1 MSAYSWQALDQQ
13 GKTQKG
19 IAQADS
25 ARQLRQQLRDKGL
38 TPLDVATVVDGDR
51 KIKGRRLS
59 LPANELVLI
68 LRQLATL
75 TQASLPLEEALAT
88 VAEQSERPA
97 SRELLAAIRS
107 SVLEGRSMATA
118 MSDFPRQFPNWLVS
132 SVDAG
137 ERSGQLDAVLERL
150 ADHAEQRL
158 SITRRLGMTLIYPVV
173 VTVVAIIVVVAMMI
187 LVVPKVTAVFV
198 QSGDELPLLTRMLM
212 GVSESL
218 NSYGIYILL
227 ALVGLG
233 FLLHRAWNTPAARQ
247 RIQGVF
253 LRLPLLGRFIRSVN
267 TSRFTRTLSL
277 LVSSAVPLA
286 EALPVAVRSMPNDA
300 LRKQL
305 AGITR
310 SVVEGSPL
318 GRAMRNSEAFP
329 PLVLRLVD
337 VGESSGQLANM
348 LSRAADTQEEN
359 LTALSETLVG
369 LLQPALILLVGGFVL
384 MIVLAVMLP
393 ILSFNQLIA

>member
-38 TPLDVATVVDGDR
+38 TPLDVTTVVDDKR
-51 KIKGRRLS
+51 QIKGRRLS
-59 LPANELVLI
+59 LPASELVLI

-88 VAEQSERPA
+88 VSEQSERPA
-97 SRELLAAIRS
+97 SKELLAAIRS
-107 SVLEGRSMATA
+107 SVLEGRSLASS

-187 LVVPKVTAVFV
+187 VVVPKVTAVFV
-198 QSGDELPLLTRMLM
+198 QSGDELPMLTRMLM
-212 GVSESL
+212 GVSEFL
-218 NSYGIYILL
+218 NNYGIYFLL
-227 ALVGLG
+227 ALLGLG
-233 FLLHRAWNTPAARQ
+233 FSLYRAWNTPAARQ

-277 LVSSAVPLA
+277 LVTSAVPLA

-300 LRKQL
+300 LRQQL

-310 SVVEGSPL
+310 SVIEGSPL

-337 VGESSGQLANM
+337 VGESSGQLDNM

-359 LTALSETLVG
+359 LTALSEALVG

>member
-38 TPLDVATVVDGDR
+38 TPLDVTTVVDDNR
-51 KIKGRRLS
+51 QIKGRRLS
-59 LPANELVLI
+59 LPASELVLI

-88 VAEQSERPA
+88 VSEQSERPA
-97 SRELLAAIRS
+97 SKELLAAIRS
-107 SVLEGRSMATA
+107 SVLEGRSLASS

-187 LVVPKVTAVFV
+187 VVVPKVTAVFV
-198 QSGDELPLLTRMLM
+198 QSGDELPMLTRMLM
-212 GVSESL
+212 GVSEFL
-218 NSYGIYILL
+218 NNYGIYFLL
-227 ALVGLG
+227 ALLGLG
-233 FLLHRAWNTPAARQ
+233 FLLYRAWNTPAARQ

-277 LVSSAVPLA
+277 LVTSAVPLA

-300 LRKQL
+300 LRQQL

-310 SVVEGSPL
+310 SVIEGSPL

-337 VGESSGQLANM
+337 VGESSGQLDNM

-359 LTALSETLVG
+359 LTALSEALVG